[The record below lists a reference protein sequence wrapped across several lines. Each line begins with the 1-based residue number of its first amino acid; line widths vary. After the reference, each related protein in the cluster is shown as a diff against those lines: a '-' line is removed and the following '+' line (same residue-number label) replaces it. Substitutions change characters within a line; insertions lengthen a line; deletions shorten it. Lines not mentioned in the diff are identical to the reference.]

1 MKAVYRRSLIPL
13 LAIAVALLAISMPVQ
28 ASTKMD
34 ERIKSSARKS
44 SVFKTRLQADNI
56 KIRSINGV
64 VTLTGTVSEA
74 SHKSLA
80 AETMAG
86 LPGVKRVDN
95 RLEVR
100 RPDQTFLLL
109 YLMTQARRTA
119 TFHRSLP

>member
-1 MKAVYRRSLIPL
+1 MRAVYPISL

-34 ERIKSSARKS
+34 ERIKSTARKS
-44 SVFKTRLQADNI
+44 YVFKTRLQADNI
-56 KIRSINGV
+56 NIQSMNGF

-80 AETMAG
+80 EETMAG
-86 LPGVKRVDN
+86 VPGVKSVDN

-100 RPDQTFLLL
+100 RPDQTVLLL
-109 YLMTQARRTA
+109 YLVTQARRTA

>member
-1 MKAVYRRSLIPL
+1 MKAVYPISLL
-13 LAIAVALLAISMPVQ
+13 VTAVALLAISMPVQ
-28 ASTKMD
+28 ASKVD
-34 ERIKSSARKS
+34 ERIKSTARKS
-44 SVFKTRLQADNI
+44 YVFKTQLQADDI
-56 KIRSINGV
+56 KIQSMNGF
-64 VTLTGTVSEA
+64 VTLTGTVSDA

-80 AETMAG
+80 EETMAD

-100 RPDQTFLLL
+100 RPDQTVLLL